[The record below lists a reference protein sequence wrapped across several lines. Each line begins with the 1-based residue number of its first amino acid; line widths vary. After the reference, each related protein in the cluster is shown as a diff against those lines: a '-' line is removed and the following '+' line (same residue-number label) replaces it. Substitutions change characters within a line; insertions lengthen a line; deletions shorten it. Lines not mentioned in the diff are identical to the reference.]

1 MEATAFYLLM
11 LWKNQFKAK
20 DSGIKDYTLCL
31 GSISKA
37 FTTNNMKQIRVKR
50 KCLIFFC
57 WF

>member
-11 LWKNQFKAK
+11 LCKNQFKAK

-57 WF
+57 